1 VYMYLNPAWSH
12 ALSAFTVAIFVW
24 YWQRTREERT
34 FAQWVALGILGGL
47 MMDVYYLNVALF
59 IFPLIDLMQMARPE
73 PRPQPLRAAESR
85 TSSLLPVLMSAATL
99 GSAALVA
106 FLPTLITK
114 KIIYGSFLNFGY
126 IESWFWYSPAFLK
139 IFFSSE
145 HGLFSWTPLLVP
157 AVAGFFILREYDRD
171 FALRAILSF
180 AVFAYMLGCY
190 QDWHG
195 ISSFGSR
202 FFVSLTPLFVIGLA
216 VCLAWLARL
225 LHQRHTLVPQT
236 LALTGTLVAIF
247 ALWNAGLIFQWGTHL
262 IPARGPISWRT
273 AAYNQFAVVPGE
285 AGNVIKAYLSGRS
298 ALMNR
303 IEQQDVQ
310 QLKSQPANGDQQ

>member
-1 VYMYLNPAWSH
+1 MYLNPSWSH
-12 ALSAFTVAIFVW
+12 ALSAFSVAIFLW
-24 YWQRTREERT
+24 FWERTRKERT
-34 FAQWVALGILGGL
+34 FSQWIVLGALGGL

-59 IFPLIDLMQMARPE
+59 VFPIVDLVQTEQSKE
-73 PRPQPLRAAESR
+73 PDAAER
-85 TSSLLPVLMSAATL
+85 PKSLLLPFLRSLTAMGISA
-99 GSAALVA
+99 VIA

-126 IESWFWYSPAFLK
+126 VEHWFWYSPAFFK
-139 IFFSSE
+139 IFVSSE
-145 HGLFSWTPLLVP
+145 HGLFSLTPLLAA
-157 AVAGFFILREYDRD
+157 AVAGFFLLRKYDGA
-171 FALRAILSF
+171 FALCAALSF
-180 AVFAYMLGCY
+180 AIFAYMLGCY

-216 VCLAWLARL
+216 ALFAWLDRL
-225 LHQRHTLVPQT
+225 LQERH
-236 LALTGTLVAIF
+236 AFAMIGSLVAIF
-247 ALWNAGLIFQWGTHL
+247 ILWNAGLIFQWGTHL
-262 IPARGPISWRT
+262 IPARGPISWRA

-310 QLKSQPANGDQQ
+310 QLKSQPANGDQP

>member
-1 VYMYLNPAWSH
+1 MS
-12 ALSAFTVAIFVW
+12 
-24 YWQRTREERT
+24 
-34 FAQWVALGILGGL
+34 LGALGGL

-59 IFPLIDLMQMARPE
+59 VFPVVDLI
-73 PRPQPLRAAESR
+73 R
-85 TSSLLPVLMSAATL
+85 TERNEKLGAGRVSASSLAHFVLSMIAL
-99 GSAALVA
+99 GAAALVA

-126 IESWFWYSPAFLK
+126 VESWFWYSPAFFK
-139 IFFSSE
+139 IFVSSE
-145 HGLFSWTPLLVP
+145 HGLFSWTPLLVF
-157 AVAGFFILREYDRD
+157 AVAGFFLLRKYDGN
-171 FALRAILSF
+171 FALCAALSF
-180 AVFAYMLGCY
+180 VIFAYMLGCY

-216 VCLAWLARL
+216 AFFARL
-225 LHQRHTLVPQT
+225 ASLLQERH
-236 LALTGTLVAIF
+236 AFAMIGSLVAIF
-247 ALWNAGLIFQWGTHL
+247 VLWNAGLMFQWGTHL
-262 IPARGPISWRT
+262 LPARGAISWRR

-310 QLKSQPANGDQQ
+310 QLKSQPASEDQP